1 MTITR
6 RRLFIGA
13 ILAGLALQAVAC
25 TNVRPGYVGVRIDKC
40 ANGGV
45 EDQPLG
51 IGYHGVGPCTDV
63 ESYPIFQQTLVLT
76 KSPHEGG
83 DNDDSVTVTSS
94 EGLPINVDASLSF
107 TIDQAKAPAIYKKF
121 REDIATIEH
130 GYIKQSV
137 RLALQEVFARYT
149 AQQLYSDKRETARAE
164 AQGVIVQRLASDGF
178 NVTQFT
184 LNETRV
190 PAAVTDA
197 ISAKV
202 AMTQQAQQ
210 AEQAVRKTQAEA
222 AQKVAEARG
231 LAEATR
237 LKAEAEAYANEVLTK
252 SLSPALVE
260 YKKAGKWDG
269 HLPQV
274 QGGGATM
281 LNLGVR

>member
-1 MTITR
+1 MIEEKTMK
-6 RRLFIGA
+6 RLFGVLVLGV
-13 ILAGLALQAVAC
+13 LASAC
-25 TNVRPGYVGVRIDKC
+25 TNVSPGYVGIRINKC
-40 ANGGV
+40 SGGGV
-45 EDQPLG
+45 EDAPLS

-63 ESYPIFQQTLVLT
+63 ESYPVFQQTLILA
-76 KSPHEGG
+76 KASNEGSQG
-83 DNDDSVTVTSS
+83 DDSITVTSS
-94 EGLPINVDASLSF
+94 EGLPINVDASVSF
-107 TIDQAKAPAIYKKF
+107 TIDPGKATGIYKKF
-121 REDIATIEH
+121 REDIKTIEH
-130 GYIKQSV
+130 TYIRQSV

-164 AQGVIVQRLASDGF
+164 SQGVLVQKLGPDGF

-190 PAAVTDA
+190 PAAVTEA

-202 AMTQQAQQ
+202 AMSQQAQQ

-222 AQKVAEARG
+222 QQAIA
-231 LAEATR
+231 
-237 LKAEAEAYANEVLTK
+237 KAEGESKAVRLRADAEAYANEVLAK

-274 QGGGATM
+274 QGAGATM
-281 LNLGVR
+281 LNFGSK